1 MAKAIHTGVPY
12 QTLLDPPPADPSVAH
27 LLRGAAR
34 RAGDVYELIDLA
46 SAHPTETSI
55 TVRLPADDQVEECD
69 AAGVAR
75 FRILR
80 DGVPRPARNATV
92 IVRHPDLRRG
102 ESAVLIAAGK
112 WNWMPQR
119 DAETGEAIVLI
130 TIRSG
135 GLPAK
140 LVLSEHAWER
150 FRPLAV
156 LES

>member
-1 MAKAIHTGVPY
+1 MAEAGQTSIPY
-12 QTLLDPPPADPSVAH
+12 QTLLDPPPADPRVTH
-27 LLRGAAR
+27 LPRGAAR
-34 RAGDVYELIDLA
+34 RSGDVYELIDLS

-55 TVRLPADDQVEECD
+55 PVRLPPDDQVEECD

-75 FRILR
+75 FRILG

-92 IVRHPDLRRG
+92 IIRHPDLRRG
-102 ESAVLIAAGK
+102 ESAFPIAACK

-130 TIRSG
+130 TLRSR